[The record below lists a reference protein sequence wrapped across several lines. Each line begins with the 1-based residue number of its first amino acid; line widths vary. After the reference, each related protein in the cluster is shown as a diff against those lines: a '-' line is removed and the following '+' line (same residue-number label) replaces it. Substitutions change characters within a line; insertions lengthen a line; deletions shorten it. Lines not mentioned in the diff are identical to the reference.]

1 MTKADILREAIHRF
15 PPGKIFSYSDLAET
29 NLKHTAMV
37 IELNRMVQKGEVSR
51 ILRGRFM
58 ATAEKKKAVEPQ
70 EIIHAICHY
79 RNKVCGYETGPS
91 VWEKW
96 GLLPAIKNR
105 KEYQVSITQMRP
117 AQKHGKITIRFKR
130 AKLDPALYNHKIMQF
145 LDAMESVNSIAEKS
159 KADFFGIM
167 QQIFRSWNESHRSQ
181 LAGYALAY
189 KPVTRA
195 LTGAM
200 LQKEGYSVDARRLAA
215 SLHPAS
221 IYKIK
226 ADCSSLQNISDWRIF
241 CDKKSSPANKQTKNS
256 IQKNA

>member
-1 MTKADILREAIHRF
+1 MTKADILREAIYRF

-37 IELNRMVQKGEVSR
+37 IELNRLVQKGEVTR
-51 ILRGRFM
+51 VLRGRFM
-58 ATAEKKKAVEPQ
+58 ANADQKKAVEPQ
-70 EIIHAICHY
+70 EIVQAICHY

-91 VWEKW
+91 IWEKW
-96 GLLPAIKNR
+96 GLLPVMKNR
-105 KEYQVSITQMRP
+105 KEFHVSITQMRP

-130 AKLDPALYNHKIMQF
+130 AKLDPARYNHEIMQF
-145 LDAMESVNSIAEKS
+145 LDALESVNSIAEKS
-159 KADFFGIM
+159 KADFFEIM
-167 QQIFRSWNESHRSQ
+167 QQIFRSWNESNRSQ

-200 LQKEGYSVDARRLAA
+200 LQKEGYYADARRLAA

-221 IYKIK
+221 VYRIK
-226 ADCSSLQNISDWRIF
+226 ADCSAFPDIHEWRIVSQ
-241 CDKKSSPANKQTKNS
+241 KKSEAVRKNNNVKQKTK
-256 IQKNA
+256 

>member
-37 IELNRMVQKGEVSR
+37 IELNRLVQKGEVSR
-51 ILRGRFM
+51 VLRGRFM
-58 ATAEKKKAVEPQ
+58 ASADQKKSVEPE
-70 EIIHAICHY
+70 EIIQAICHY

-96 GLLPAIKNR
+96 GLLPAVKNR
-105 KEYQVSITQMRP
+105 KEFHVSITQMRP
-117 AQKHGKITIRFKR
+117 AQKHGKIIVRFKR
-130 AKLDPALYNHKIMQF
+130 AKLDPARYNHEIMQF
-145 LDAMESVNSIAEKS
+145 LDALESVNSIAEKS

-167 QQIFRSWNESHRSQ
+167 QQIFRSWNESHRNQ

-200 LQKEGYSVDARRLAA
+200 LQKEGYNTDARRLAA

-221 IYKIK
+221 MYKIK
-226 ADCSSLQNISDWRIF
+226 ADCSAIPGIDEWRIVSQ
-241 CDKKSSPANKQTKNS
+241 KKPAAVSKINNVKRKTK
-256 IQKNA
+256 

>member
-37 IELNRMVQKGEVSR
+37 IELNRLVQKGEVSR
-51 ILRGRFM
+51 VLRGRFM
-58 ATAEKKKAVEPQ
+58 ATDDQKKAVGPQ

-96 GLLPAIKNR
+96 GLIAPVKNR
-105 KEYQVSITQMRP
+105 REYHVSITQMRP
-117 AQKHGKITIRFKR
+117 AQKHGKITVRFKR
-130 AKLDPALYNHKIMQF
+130 AKLDPERYNHEIMQF
-145 LDAMESVNSIAEKS
+145 LDALESVNCIAEKS
-159 KADFFGIM
+159 KADFFEIM
-167 QQIFRSWNESHRSQ
+167 QQIFRSWNESRRNQ

-195 LTGAM
+195 LTGAI
-200 LQKEGYSVDARRLAA
+200 LQKEGYNADARRLAA

-221 IYKIK
+221 MYKIK
-226 ADCSSLQNISDWRIF
+226 ADCSAIPDCHEWRIVSQ
-241 CDKKSSPANKQTKNS
+241 KKQATARKNNNVKQKTK
-256 IQKNA
+256 

>member
-1 MTKADILREAIHRF
+1 MTKADILREAIHRI

-37 IELNRMVQKGEVSR
+37 IELNRLVQKGEVTR
-51 ILRGRFM
+51 VLRGRFM
-58 ATAEKKKAVEPQ
+58 ANADQKKAVEPE
-70 EIIHAICHY
+70 EIIQAICHY

-96 GLLPAIKNR
+96 GLLPVMKNR
-105 KEYQVSITQMRP
+105 KEFHVSITQMRP

-130 AKLDPALYNHKIMQF
+130 AKLDPARYNHEIMQF
-145 LDAMESVNSIAEKS
+145 LDAMESVNSISEKS
-159 KADFFGIM
+159 KADFCENM
-167 QQIFRSWNESHRSQ
+167 QQIFRSWNESHRNQ

-200 LQKEGYSVDARRLAA
+200 LQKEGYYADARRLAA

-221 IYKIK
+221 VYRIK
-226 ADCSSLQNISDWRIF
+226 ADCSAFPDIHEWRIVSQ
-241 CDKKSSPANKQTKNS
+241 KKSEAVRKNNNVKQKTK
-256 IQKNA
+256 

>member
-37 IELNRMVQKGEVSR
+37 IELNRLVQKGEVAR
-51 ILRGRFM
+51 VLRGRFM
-58 ATAEKKKAVEPQ
+58 ANADQKKAVEPE
-70 EIIHAICHY
+70 EIIQAICHY

-91 VWEKW
+91 IWETW
-96 GLLPAIKNR
+96 GLLPAMKNR
-105 KEYQVSITQMRP
+105 KEFHVSITQMRP
-117 AQKHGKITIRFKR
+117 AQKHGKIIVRFKR
-130 AKLDPALYNHKIMQF
+130 AKLDPARYNHEIMQF
-145 LDAMESVNSIAEKS
+145 LDALESVNSIAEKS

-167 QQIFRSWNESHRSQ
+167 QQIFRSWNESHRNQ

-200 LQKEGYSVDARRLAA
+200 LQKEGYNTDARRLAA

-221 IYKIK
+221 MYKIK
-226 ADCSSLQNISDWRIF
+226 ADCSAFPDIQEWRIVSQ
-241 CDKKSSPANKQTKNS
+241 KKSEAVRKNNNVKQKTK
-256 IQKNA
+256 

>member
-37 IELNRMVQKGEVSR
+37 IELNRLVQKGEVSR
-51 ILRGRFM
+51 VLRGRFM
-58 ATAEKKKAVEPQ
+58 ASADQKKAVEPE
-70 EIIHAICHY
+70 EIIQAICHY

-96 GLLPAIKNR
+96 GLLPAVKNR
-105 KEYQVSITQMRP
+105 KEFHVSITQMRP
-117 AQKHGKITIRFKR
+117 AQKHGKIIVRFKR
-130 AKLDPALYNHKIMQF
+130 AKLDPARYNHEIMQF
-145 LDAMESVNSIAEKS
+145 LDALESVNSIAGKS

-167 QQIFRSWNESHRSQ
+167 QQIFRSWNESHRNQ

-200 LQKEGYSVDARRLAA
+200 LQKEGYNTDARRLAA

-221 IYKIK
+221 MYKIK
-226 ADCSSLQNISDWRIF
+226 ADCSAIPGIDEWRIVSQ
-241 CDKKSSPANKQTKNS
+241 KKPATVSKKNNVKRKTK
-256 IQKNA
+256 